1 MVDIEQRDH
10 DREARRQAVCAALS
24 TAPGLI
30 RYAARFTRSIED
42 AEDAYQRAMEIA
54 LMKAPVTDQDGF
66 MAWLRTV
73 IRRSA
78 REIADARATE
88 TPLAGEELDLTVN
101 RVANHQSPSPQSIVE
116 WRERYHVVQDA
127 LTGLSDPQRVC
138 LMLMS
143 TGVSVEE
150 IGSATGFSERK
161 VERCIAEGRSRLR
174 AWEVRVSNGI
184 ECERIAPL
192 IERVTE
198 NLASRSERS
207 TLSRHVRHCGHCRV
221 AFHGRREQLRVMA
234 ALVPGALIAPDVLQI
249 HPPDPSFALSW
260 WERMTGSA
268 TVRAGQTMQVMLD
281 LPGIAASKAGA
292 GAIAAVAAG
301 TISAPLVLD
310 AVRTSPSPREPSIA
324 LRATAVTPAS
334 LAPAVPAKPPRTK
347 RPSPAVAQTPKVTP
361 VSAKPATRV
370 TPRRKAAAVRSSA
383 RSATYRPTTPRPK
396 VRATARPSSPALE
409 FGP

>member
-1 MVDIEQRDH
+1 MLDTHEQD
-10 DREARRQAVCAALS
+10 DGREARRRAVCAALGA
-24 TAPGLI
+24 APGLV
-30 RYAARFTRSIED
+30 RYAARFTQSLED

-54 LMKAPVTDQDGF
+54 LTKAPLTDHDSF

-73 IRRSA
+73 IRRCA
-78 REIADARATE
+78 REIAETRAVE
-88 TPLAGEELDLTVN
+88 TPLAEADLDLTINHASN
-101 RVANHQSPSPQSIVE
+101 RHVPSPQSIVE
-116 WRERYHVVQDA
+116 WRERYHVVQEA

-143 TGVSVEE
+143 TGVTLEE
-150 IGSATGFSERK
+150 IGSATGFSARK

-198 NLASRSERS
+198 NQASRSERS
-207 TLSRHVRHCGHCRV
+207 ALSRHVRHCGHCRV
-221 AFHGRREQLRVMA
+221 AYHGRREQLRVMA
-234 ALVPGALIAPDVLQI
+234 ALVPGALTAPDLMQV

-268 TVRAGQTMQVMLD
+268 TVRAGQTMQVMFD
-281 LPGIAASKAGA
+281 LPSLAASKAGA

-310 AVRTSPSPREPSIA
+310 AVRTPPAPEPTVA
-324 LRATAVTPAS
+324 VRTAPTAATPAS
-334 LAPAVPAKPPRTK
+334 PTASPKGTLPKRRTFTAPKK
-347 RPSPAVAQTPKVTP
+347 PKVT
-361 VSAKPATRV
+361 ATVVKRTKARI
-370 TPRRKAAAVRSSA
+370 TPRRTSVVVRSA
-383 RSATYRPTTPRPK
+383 TRSATYRRPTPQPKARATPR
-396 VRATARPSSPALE
+396 ASAPALE